1 MSQSHNYSWVDP
13 NLHDGNRLCALRG
26 HRPCTCAGL
35 YLEPTRHFANSSI
48 MNQSSTYHQPTIAP
62 WYNSNWC
69 QSDSLAQVPIPS
81 SSQWNPSVGY
91 NPADPLNMSI
101 FGTGHSPMH
110 DKSNL
115 VAAIQFSP
123 VQVYAPLGNTGYAQS
138 EEQSI
143 YYGSPA
149 EQHVAQ
155 WVPWHHI
162 FFAKVVHL
170 LLTLTAGI
178 LNSLCRVTGVAPNTA
193 CSPTLNRSSIIWKRT
208 ILIRNTRHSQTRR
221 KISNAIFHHLV
232 HVLTPSPLS

>member
-115 VAAIQFSP
+115 VAAIQSSP

-155 WVPWHHI
+155 DPQFPLPCYWGGPKHGLFPNFESLINHLKTDHI
-162 FFAKVVHL
+162 DPQYQAQ
-170 LLTLTAGI
+170 
-178 LNSLCRVTGVAPNTA
+178 PNQA
-193 CSPTLNRSSIIWKRT
+193 
-208 ILIRNTRHSQTRR
+208 
-221 KISNAIFHHLV
+221 
-232 HVLTPSPLS
+232 